1 MSNPRDFPKSVSV
14 LYSISTSLYIAS
26 AVVIYC
32 YGGSHIESPALG
44 SAGPLMKK
52 VVYGLALPTVCRLIF
67 LYGTHLSLIYIW
79 QIIVSGVVVGH
90 VACKTVYVRIFR
102 GSDHIHESSLM
113 SLGVL
118 VWVIIALV
126 IWIISWV
133 IAMSIPVFNNLLSLI
148 VCFLP
153 YPVCLCTFGIANQ
166 CYLHLQTALFGG
178 WFSCK
183 QEAQFPNLLYT
194 Y

>member
-1 MSNPRDFPKSVSV
+1 
-14 LYSISTSLYIAS
+14 
-26 AVVIYC
+26 
-32 YGGSHIESPALG
+32 
-44 SAGPLMKK
+44 
-52 VVYGLALPTVCRLIF
+52 
-67 LYGTHLSLIYIW
+67 
-79 QIIVSGVVVGH
+79 
-90 VACKTVYVRIFR
+90 
-102 GSDHIHESSLM
+102 M

-153 YPVCLCTFGIANQ
+153 YPVCLCTFDITNQ

-183 QEAQFPNLLYT
+183 QEAQLPNLLYT